1 MNSLSETGAT
11 LVTSEQIV
19 TIAHEIWPTAKN
31 IQVTPYKADRWAWS
45 GSQLKEG
52 FKLTISA
59 EGGSLVAQI
68 IAGTL
73 DALKAKLDQRSK
85 KRNWGSF

>member
-1 MNSLSETGAT
+1 MNSPSVTGAT
-11 LVTSEQIV
+11 LVTTEELL

-31 IQVTPYKADRWAWS
+31 IEVTRYKADRSAWS
-45 GSQLKEG
+45 GSELKEG
-52 FKLTISA
+52 FKLTVST
-59 EGGSLVAQI
+59 EGGSLIAQI

>member
-1 MNSLSETGAT
+1 VTGAT

-19 TIAHEIWPTAKN
+19 TIAQEIWPAAKN
-31 IQVTPYKADRWAWS
+31 IEVTPYKADRSAWS

-52 FKLTISA
+52 FKLTIIA
-59 EGGSLVAQI
+59 ESGCLSAQI

-73 DALKAKLDQRSK
+73 DALKVKLDQRSK